1 MTIKHEICR
10 DAFSAEEKLPK
21 YSVDIQSKL
30 ILFLAA
36 AAAATKTH
44 FKVTQRQ
51 FTHSFSKVRHHP
63 GSSFYLLSSNC
74 IAQICS
80 HISHMNYNCA
90 YKSQEDLNGYLC

>member
-36 AAAATKTH
+36 AAAAKKTH

-51 FTHSFSKVRHHP
+51 FTHSVLKVCHNP
-63 GSSFYLLSSNC
+63 GGSFYLLSSYC

-80 HISHMNYNCA
+80 HISQMNSNCVN
-90 YKSQEDLNGYLC
+90 KS